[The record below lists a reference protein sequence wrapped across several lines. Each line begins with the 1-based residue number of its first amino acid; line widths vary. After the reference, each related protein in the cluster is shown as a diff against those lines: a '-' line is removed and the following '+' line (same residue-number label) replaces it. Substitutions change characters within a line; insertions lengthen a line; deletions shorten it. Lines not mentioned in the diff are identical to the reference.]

1 MEQSIVPTRRGVRPP
16 NRAVLVT
23 LGVALTRK
31 SRCHL
36 TNSRHSQL
44 KGFLRRYRGISTK
57 YLDSYLRWFHLIGM
71 VGRAS
76 PRACLAAAISSP
88 CIHFGN

>member
-1 MEQSIVPTRRGVRPP
+1 MVSGFKPECPSGF
-16 NRAVLVT
+16 NRNL
-23 LGVALTRK
+23 
-31 SRCHL
+31 H
-36 TNSRHSQL
+36 HSQL